1 MYYLLNF
8 LSVFFLT
15 IAIALVYTNKVPN
28 SFVLV
33 FLMIAAAA
41 NLFASAYAESKY
53 SKLEDRIKKL
63 ENKKEDK

>member
-1 MYYLLNF
+1 MYYLLNHIF
-8 LSVFFLT
+8 ILFLT
-15 IAIALVYTNKVPN
+15 IAIGLVYTKEVSS

-41 NLFASAYAESKY
+41 HLFASAYLESKY
-53 SKLEDRIKKL
+53 SKLEDRVKKL

>member
-1 MYYLLNF
+1 MYYLLNHMF
-8 LSVFFLT
+8 ILFLT
-15 IAIALVYTNKVPN
+15 ITIVLIYTKEVSS

-33 FLMIAAAA
+33 FLMIAATARI
-41 NLFASAYAESKY
+41 FASAYAESKY